1 MFYTQSEQNITLH
14 KGEEGRPKDYP
25 TLDDYGELL
34 FYIQRNQNINTVV
47 YEVNLLP
54 GGILNLNDPISI
66 YWVYYNEKE
75 EKTIQ
80 PLNYIQ
86 KKLAYGYHHSVIS
99 SELVEFR
106 FVSYDQM
113 IFYLGK
119 DKQGRFKVFT
129 RFEDTNVEISMMY
142 IFAEDLGV
150 FPQVKFVEFFGKES
164 TSSDIFYQKLLI
176 P

>member
-1 MFYTQSEQNITLH
+1 MFYIQTEQNTTLH

-25 TLDDYGELL
+25 TLDDYSELL
-34 FYIQRNQNINTVV
+34 FFIQRNQNINTVV

-54 GGILNLNDPISI
+54 GGILNLSDPISI
-66 YWVYYNEKE
+66 YWVYYDDKM
-75 EKTIQ
+75 EKTIKQ
-80 PLNYIQ
+80 LNYIQ
-86 KKLAYGYHHSVIS
+86 KKLAYGYHHTVIS

-113 IFYLGK
+113 VFYLAK
-119 DKQGRFKVFT
+119 DKQNRFRVFT
-129 RFEDTNVEISMMY
+129 KFADKNIELSMMY

-150 FPQVKFVEFFGKES
+150 FPQVKFVEFFGTEN
-164 TSSDIFYQKLLI
+164 TSNNVFYQKLIL